1 MFQHMTTEN
10 KQDSEPIGFTVEGIL
25 GMAGGKSAVAKACG
39 LTIQAVAKWKRHI
52 PTQHFRTEAIMAGLP
67 IEIVRPDMVRAKRY
81 E

>member
-1 MFQHMTTEN
+1 MFHEMTIKN
-10 KQDSEPIGFTVEGIL
+10 KPDDEPIGFTVEGIL

-39 LTIQAVAKWKRHI
+39 LTIQTVAKWKRRI
-52 PTQHFRTEAIMAGLP
+52 PTQHVRTIAIMAGLP